1 MKTIRNKLNE
11 KLLRAYR
18 RVRGLGKKAA
28 ETLKNE
34 DGQFVVDHAVVFVI
48 IIVLGAVAIVLM
60 RTYLQNDLSVLLKN
74 KVEALFNA

>member
-11 KLLRAYR
+11 KLLRAYL

-28 ETLKNE
+28 ETLENE